1 MKKLTYILML
11 AFLGLSFA
19 TTLFSQEP
27 KTEIVGE
34 LYHHSL
40 TANLNS
46 GAYIAKILYRV
57 TKQTKMNK
65 QFFSDQLKLMGNSLE
80 SAKKDLGIIQSS
92 LSTAEKEQVKKNM
105 ESLQK
110 RVDTAIQNY
119 DVLSSEFALGKP
131 NMAMMKE
138 YISNIFYN
146 LKEAELVDHIAMK
159 NTLNIEEL
167 KEPLKVEQK
176 EVKDR
181 K

>member
-11 AFLGLSFA
+11 TFLGLSFSA
-19 TTLFSQEP
+19 TSFSQET

-57 TKQTKMNK
+57 TKQAKMNK

-80 SAKKDLGIIQSS
+80 SAKKNLEIIQSS
-92 LSTAEKEQVKKNM
+92 LSTTEKEQVKKNM

-110 RVDTAIQNY
+110 RIDTAIKNH
-119 DVLSSEFALGKP
+119 DLLSGEFALGTPKI
-131 NMAMMKE
+131 AMMKE

-159 NTLNIEEL
+159 NTFTCI
-167 KEPLKVEQK
+167 
-176 EVKDR
+176 
-181 K
+181 

>member
-1 MKKLTYILML
+1 MKNLTYILMI
-11 AFLGLSFA
+11 AFLGLSFS
-19 TTLFSQEP
+19 TTLFSQET

-57 TKQTKMNK
+57 TKQAKMNK

-80 SAKKDLGIIQSS
+80 SAKKNLEIIQSS
-92 LSTAEKEQVKKNM
+92 LSTTEKEQVKKNM

-138 YISNIFYN
+138 YISNIYYN

-159 NTLNIEEL
+159 NILNIEEL
-167 KEPLKVEQK
+167 KEPLRVEQK
-176 EVKDR
+176 KAKDS

>member
-1 MKKLTYILML
+1 MKRLTYVVMI

-34 LYHHSL
+34 LFHHSL

-46 GAYIAKILYRV
+46 GAYIAKMLYRS
-57 TKQTKMNK
+57 TKQAKMNK
-65 QFFSDQLKLMGNSLE
+65 QFFGDQLKFMGNSLE
-80 SAKKDLGIIQSS
+80 SAKKNLKIVQSS
-92 LSTAEKEQVKKNM
+92 LSTTEKETVKKNM

-110 RVDTAIQNY
+110 RIDTAIKNY
-119 DVLSSEFALGKP
+119 DVLSGEFALGKP

-138 YISNIFYN
+138 YISNIYYN

-159 NTLNIEEL
+159 NSLNIEKL
-167 KEPLKVEQK
+167 KEPLRVEQRDM
-176 EVKDR
+176 KD
-181 K
+181 KK